1 MMAGLMNKKTH
12 YPNVDSNPNFA
23 RICDEVL
30 KYWKQ
35 DRTFEKSVENRPK
48 DNEFIFFD
56 GPPFANGSP
65 HYGHLLTG
73 FVKDIVARYQTLKGK
88 RVERR
93 FGWDCHG
100 LPVEMEIEKQLG
112 ISGRLKI
119 IEYGVDKFN
128 ELCRASILR
137 TTDEWEEFITKQA
150 RWVDLKSAYRTM
162 DLSYMESAL
171 WSFKQL
177 YDKGLVYK
185 AERVMPYS
193 WACQTPLSNF
203 ETRLDNSYREVAD
216 KAAVVKFKLKS
227 KPVGAPD
234 GCKSYFLLA
243 WTTTPWTLPSNLAL
257 AVHKDMKYTCMIVD
271 DECLILAKSAVGRYF
286 DVEAQSKFTGD
297 ELVGLEYFPLFDYFK
312 DHPNSFKVLA
322 GDFVTDTDGTG
333 VVHIAPGF
341 GEDDQVVATKHGI
354 ALVCPVDDAG
364 KFTNEVPDFAGLQVF
379 EANDPIIRKLKLQ
392 GNWFKT
398 EQYIHNYPH
407 CWRTDTPLIY
417 RAMSSWYIKVTAIK
431 EDLIKSNQQINWI
444 PEHIKDG
451 LFGKWL
457 EGARDWSI
465 SRNRFWG
472 TPIPIWESS
481 DPRYPRIDV
490 YGSIA
495 ELERDFGVKV
505 TDLHRPFIDNLTRP
519 NPDDLTGQ
527 SIMRRTT
534 DVFDCWFDSGAMPYS
549 QVHYPFENQER
560 FDEHPSADF
569 IVEYVAQTRGWFY
582 TMMVLSVALFNRPA
596 FLNCICHG
604 VILDAEGQKLS
615 KRLKNYADPR
625 EIFAKYGSDALRFVM
640 VSSQVMRG
648 QELCIDK
655 DGKMVQEAVRL
666 VLKPIWNAY
675 NFFTLYANADHIKA
689 ELTTDSTNLNDRY
702 ILSKLKV
709 LISSIESSLDRYDLP
724 DACSALVE
732 FFEVLNNWY
741 IRRSR
746 ARFWRSEHDADK
758 QAAYDTLYTVLHHVA
773 IAASPLL
780 PLLLEHIYL
789 GLTGGQTSVHL
800 QDYPNHDELPY
811 NQALVDS
818 IDKVRAVCTSA
829 LNIRNTYQIRTRQ
842 PLSQL
847 IIVGEAFAGL
857 GEYLDLIKDEVN
869 VKEVLISKD
878 VSTYAKFNLKI
889 NFKEVSTRLAPR
901 MKDLLAASKAG
912 QWSKTASGNIALA
925 GEELLPH
932 EFSLTLEPIGD
943 AISAVIGAGEGLA
956 ILNTTINRELEL
968 EGLARD
974 VVRLIQQAR
983 KKANFHVSDR
993 IVIDI
998 DADLT
1003 LSEAIE
1009 AHRDYIMEQTLSEQ
1023 LNSTMQSSNYA
1034 VVEEESVEGHRVKVG
1049 LKVCGS

>member
-1 MMAGLMNKKTH
+1 
-12 YPNVDSNPNFA
+12 V
-23 RICDEVL
+23 
-30 KYWKQ
+30 
-35 DRTFEKSVENRPK
+35 
-48 DNEFIFFD
+48 
-56 GPPFANGSP
+56 
-65 HYGHLLTG
+65 
-73 FVKDIVARYQTLKGK
+73 
-88 RVERR
+88 
-93 FGWDCHG
+93 
-100 LPVEMEIEKQLG
+100 
-112 ISGRLKI
+112 
-119 IEYGVDKFN
+119 
-128 ELCRASILR
+128 
-137 TTDEWEEFITKQA
+137 
-150 RWVDLKSAYRTM
+150 
-162 DLSYMESAL
+162 
-171 WSFKQL
+171 
-177 YDKGLVYK
+177 
-185 AERVMPYS
+185 
-193 WACQTPLSNF
+193 
-203 ETRLDNSYREVAD
+203 
-216 KAAVVKFKLKS
+216 VVKFKLKT
-227 KPVGAPD
+227 KPASAAY
-234 GCKSYFLLA
+234 GCKSYCLLA

-257 AVHKDMKYTCMIVD
+257 AVNPDMQYTCVVVN
-271 DECLILAKSAVGRYF
+271 DECLILAKSAVERYF
-286 DVEAQSKFTGD
+286 DAEAPNEFDGH

-333 VVHIAPGF
+333 VVHMAPGF
-341 GEDDQVVATKHGI
+341 GEDDQILCNKHGI
-354 ALVCPVDDAG
+354 KLVCPVDDAG
-364 KFTNEVPDFAGLQVF
+364 QFTNEVPDFAGLQVF
-379 EANDPIIRKLKLQ
+379 AANDPIIRKLKMQ
-392 GNWFKT
+392 DSWFKT

-417 RAMSSWYIKVTAIK
+417 RAMSSWYIKVTNIK
-431 EDLIKSNQQINWI
+431 DDLIKANQQINWI

-490 YGSIA
+490 YGSIP
-495 ELERDFGVKV
+495 ELERDFGVKI

-519 NPDDLTGQ
+519 NPDDPTGQ
-527 SIMRRTT
+527 SIMRRTS

-549 QVHYPFENQER
+549 QVHYPFENQAR
-560 FDEHPSADF
+560 FDDHPSADF

-582 TMMVLSVALFNRPA
+582 TLMVLSVALFNRPA

-604 VILDAEGQKLS
+604 VILDAQGQKLS

-675 NFFTLYANADHIKA
+675 NFFTLYANADHIRA
-689 ELTTDSTNLNDRY
+689 ELTTASNNLNDRY

-709 LISSIESSLDRYDLP
+709 LIASIESSLDQYDLP
-724 DACSALVE
+724 DACTALVD

-746 ARFWRSEHDADK
+746 SRFWRSEYDADK
-758 QAAYDTLYTVLHHVA
+758 QAAYDTLYTVLHQVA

-780 PLLLEHIYL
+780 PLLLEHIFL
-789 GLTGGQTSVHL
+789 ALTNRQASVHL
-800 QDYPNHDELPY
+800 QDYPNHDEFLY
-811 NQALVDS
+811 DQDLVDS

-857 GEYLDLIKDEVN
+857 DDYLDLIKDEVN
-869 VKEVLISKD
+869 VKEVVISKD

-889 NFKEVSTRLAPR
+889 NFKEVSKRLAHR

-912 QWSKTASGNIALA
+912 QWSKTASGNISLA
-925 GEELLPH
+925 DEELLPH

-943 AISAVIGAGEGLA
+943 TPSAVIGNGEGLA
-956 ILNTTINRELEL
+956 ILNTTIDRGLEL

-974 VVRLIQQAR
+974 VVRMIQQAR
-983 KKANFHVSDR
+983 KKANFYVSDR
-993 IVIDI
+993 IVIEV
-998 DADLT
+998 DADQT

-1009 AHRDYIMEQTLSEQ
+1009 AHRNYIMEQTLASE
-1023 LNSTMQSSNYA
+1023 LNSVMQSNSYA
-1034 VVEEESVEGHRVKVG
+1034 VVEQESIDGHSIKIG
-1049 LKVCGS
+1049 LEALGS